1 MKEKL
6 ISLENI
12 TKKFS
17 VKSGEIIAIEN
28 VSMQI
33 YSGEFIGIYGV
44 SGSGKTTLLNL
55 MGLVDQP
62 TSGKIIIGDKD
73 VSKISDIEIRE
84 YRNQYF
90 GFLHQSFGL
99 LHDFTAIENVELP
112 LLIQDISDEL
122 RLEKCEKAMDKME
135 LGDKYHAFISQLSG
149 GQQQRIAL
157 ARALV
162 TEPKMILADEATG
175 ALDSLTGYKIV
186 QMLRDIAHTGNTS
199 VVLVTHD
206 ESYQDLFDKIY
217 FLVDGKLE

>member
-1 MKEKL
+1 M
-6 ISLENI
+6 
-12 TKKFS
+12 
-17 VKSGEIIAIEN
+17 KSGEITAIEN
-28 VSMQI
+28 VSMQV

-62 TSGKIIIGDKD
+62 TSGKIIIGDKEI
-73 VSKISDIEIRE
+73 SKISDQEIRK
-84 YRNQYF
+84 YRNQFF

-112 LLIQDISDEL
+112 LLIQDIPDKE
-122 RLEKCEKAMDKME
+122 RIEKCQAAMNKME
-135 LGDKYHAFISQLSG
+135 LSDKYDAYISQLSG

-162 TEPKMILADEATG
+162 TNPKMILADEATG

-186 QMLRDIAHTGNTS
+186 QMLREIAHTSNTG

-206 ESYQDLFDKIY
+206 ESYQDLFDKTY
-217 FLVDGKLE
+217 FLVDGKLK